1 MSKPRYAIPAC
12 LTLLVTLCL
21 TVGAA
26 SAAPQP
32 SGTADPVVGVE
43 HENVV
48 DHRTDD
54 HEAHPE
60 RELVPGLN
68 KTLMW
73 EMIWTIVVFAIFFGV
88 LSLLVWPRVLKA
100 LQAREDKQ
108 RGDLEAAQRANA
120 DAKATLAAYEQKL
133 NQAHAESRKLIDEAR
148 ADAEAL
154 RQKLQAQT
162 ESDMQRQR
170 ERAASEIQAAKQE
183 AVADLHAHAAD
194 LATAVAAKILHRQ
207 VQPADTDRLVQ
218 QSLEEL
224 EKGKAN

>member
-1 MSKPRYAIPAC
+1 MRHWIAIC
-12 LTLLVTLCL
+12 TLLLAL
-21 TVGAA
+21 APVGPLA
-26 SAAPQP
+26 AAPQNA
-32 SGTADPVVGVE
+32 ADHDDAAAAVDGAHADGE
-43 HENVV
+43 HAA
-48 DHRTDD
+48 DD
-54 HEAHPE
+54 TPPLLSLDLGAA
-60 RELVPGLN
+60 
-68 KTLMW
+68 
-73 EMIWTIVVFAIFFGV
+73 IWNLVVFLVV
-88 LSLLVWPRVLKA
+88 LALLAKFVWPHLLAGLRAREQKIDNDLSGAEQARLEAQKLKA
-100 LQAREDKQ
+100 DF
-108 RGDLEAAQRANA
+108 
-120 DAKATLAAYEQKL
+120 EQKL